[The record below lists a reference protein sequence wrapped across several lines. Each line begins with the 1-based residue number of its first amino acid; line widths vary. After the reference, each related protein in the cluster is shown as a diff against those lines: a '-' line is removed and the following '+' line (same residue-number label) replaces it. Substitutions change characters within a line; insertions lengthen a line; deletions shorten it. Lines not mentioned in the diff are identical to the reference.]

1 MIYSCAFS
9 FLSSRFST
17 SSSYIS
23 ACLSA
28 CLSVFVCV
36 SVCRSLS
43 LSLSFSQSLSL
54 SIYLCLSYFR
64 YIFFFFLPL
73 SISGYN
79 SLFLSHPVELFLS
92 VFFCSF
98 SSGHPFSLSPP
109 VHLSSLQLEL
119 SLIFLQTFQSFV
131 ALDK

>member
-1 MIYSCAFS
+1 MINSCAFS

-43 LSLSFSQSLSL
+43 LSLSLYLSL
-54 SIYLCLSYFR
+54 SICVSLTFDT
-64 YIFFFFLPL
+64 FFFFLPL
-73 SISGYN
+73 SISVYN
-79 SLFLSHPVELFLS
+79 SLFLSHPVGLFLS

-98 SSGHPFSLSPP
+98 SSDHPFSLSPP
-109 VHLSSLQLEL
+109 VRLSSLQLEF